1 MFTLE
6 VTAVLAGER
15 ASWSPRMGGA
25 PLDMRS
31 DGTRYDWPVLG
42 LALVAV
48 LCLGALV
55 AVLVLRVVRSTPCR
69 PVSRR
74 TEMARRSLPGVGG
87 RRPEVGEAMTAAGP
101 FPRQ

>member
-1 MFTLE
+1 
-6 VTAVLAGER
+6 
-15 ASWSPRMGGA
+15 MGGA

-55 AVLVLRVVRSTPCR
+55 AVLVLRVVRS
-69 PVSRR
+69 RR
-74 TEMARRSLPGVGG
+74 RAG
-87 RRPEVGEAMTAAGP
+87 R
-101 FPRQ
+101 